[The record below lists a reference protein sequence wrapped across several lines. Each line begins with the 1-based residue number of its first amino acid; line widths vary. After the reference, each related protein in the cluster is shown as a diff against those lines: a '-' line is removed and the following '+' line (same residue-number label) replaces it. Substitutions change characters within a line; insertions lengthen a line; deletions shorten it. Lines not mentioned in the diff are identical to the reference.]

1 MSERI
6 AIGVIRRSHGVKG
19 EASVEPWTDSAERF
33 EEIEAVT
40 LVSPDERTI
49 REIQVEG
56 TRTHGERAL
65 MKFAGIDT
73 PEQVQALQ
81 NWTIEIPVEDARS
94 LEKGEYFLH
103 DLVGLTLIDA
113 ESKERGIVTEV
124 LEGGG
129 GLLLQVKRPDGKE
142 FHLPFVAD
150 ICTEIDLDAK
160 RIVVNLPD
168 GLDELS

>member
-40 LVSPDERTI
+40 LVSPDERTV
-49 REIQVEG
+49 REIQVET
-56 TRTHGERAL
+56 TRSHGERAL

-94 LEKGEYFLH
+94 LEKDEYFLH
-103 DLVGLTLIDA
+103 DLVGLTLVDA
-113 ESKERGIVTEV
+113 ESKDRGVVTEV

-142 FHLPFVAD
+142 FHLPFVAEL
-150 ICTEIDLDAK
+150 CTEIDLDAK